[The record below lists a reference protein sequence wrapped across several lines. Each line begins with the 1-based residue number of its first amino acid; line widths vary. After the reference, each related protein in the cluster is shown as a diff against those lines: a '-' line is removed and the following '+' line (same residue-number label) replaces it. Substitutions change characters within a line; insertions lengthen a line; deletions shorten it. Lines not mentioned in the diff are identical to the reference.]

1 MSGSRL
7 RPNKL
12 PLRAAVALAALSVLC
27 GCVSVPQ
34 GPTVAVMPGSGKSL
48 AQFSADGSDCQQYA
62 QASVAGPSKAAYD
75 QSAANAVGGAA
86 VGAAVGAML
95 GAVTGQAGAGAAW
108 GAGTGLL
115 FGSASAGNAGY
126 ASSYALQRQYDTAY
140 MQCMYTHG
148 NQVPARV
155 VQHAGPGHYAT
166 QSRAPATQPAYAV
179 PSNAVPAPA
188 GTPPPAAVHYA
199 VPPNALT
206 PPPDTP
212 PPQGLGPS

>member
-1 MSGSRL
+1 MSAAHGRVGV
-7 RPNKL
+7 PGV
-12 PLRAAVALAALSVLC
+12 RAALALAVVAALS

-34 GPTVAVMPGSGKSL
+34 GPTVAVMPGAGKTL
-48 AQFSADGSDCQQYA
+48 AQFTADGSVCQQYA
-62 QASVAGPSKAAYD
+62 QGSVAGPTQAAYD
-75 QSAANAVGGAA
+75 QSAANAVGSAA

-115 FGSASAGNAGY
+115 FGSANAGNVGY

-155 VQHAGPGHYAT
+155 VYQQGRHATPA
-166 QSRAPATQPAYAV
+166 RPATQPAYAA
-179 PSNAVPAPA
+179 PSNAAPAPA
-188 GTPPPAAVHYA
+188 GTPPPAMPRYA

-212 PPQGLGPS
+212 PPQGLVPG